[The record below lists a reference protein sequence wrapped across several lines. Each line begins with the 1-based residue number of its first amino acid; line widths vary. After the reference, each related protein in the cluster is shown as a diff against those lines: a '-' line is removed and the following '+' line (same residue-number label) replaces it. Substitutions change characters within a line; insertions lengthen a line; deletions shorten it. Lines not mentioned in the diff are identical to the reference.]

1 MRIKTS
7 KDERGFF
14 CIPKEGTLFYFDEAI
29 IQVGDLMKRY
39 FLELSDFS
47 KEENAYPTENKE
59 FIALIID
66 NKLQGQIKK

>member
-7 KDERGFF
+7 KGEKGFF
-14 CIPKEGTLFYFDEAI
+14 CIPKDGTLFYFDETI
-29 IQVGDLMKRY
+29 IQVGDLMEKY
-39 FLELSDFS
+39 FLELSDYS